1 MTMPH
6 LMNCEHSSDGWCLD
20 CVKQMY
26 DRIETLEFTA
36 NMLYDING
44 DQRKTIR
51 YLLDKLGVDDGAL
64 DIAKEIMEEDR

>member
-51 YLLDKLGVDDGAL
+51 YLLDKLGVADGQDVKA
-64 DIAKEIMEEDR
+64 EG

>member
-20 CVKQMY
+20 CVKQMH
-26 DRIETLEFTA
+26 DRIEALEFTA

-51 YLLDKLGVDDGAL
+51 YLLDKLGVDDGQDVKA
-64 DIAKEIMEEDR
+64 EG

>member
-1 MTMPH
+1 MPH

-20 CVKQMY
+20 CVEKML
-26 DRIETLEFTA
+26 DMIETLEFTA

-51 YLLDKLGVDDGAL
+51 YLLDKLGVDDGQDVKA
-64 DIAKEIMEEDR
+64 EG

>member
-6 LMNCEHSSDGWCLD
+6 LMNCEHSSDGWCSD
-20 CVKQMY
+20 CVKRMH
-26 DRIETLEFTA
+26 DRIETLEFAA

-51 YLLDKLGVDDGAL
+51 YLLDKLGVDDGRKFASSVY
-64 DIAKEIMEEDR
+64 

>member
-20 CVKQMY
+20 CVKQMH
-26 DRIETLEFTA
+26 DRIETLEFAA

-51 YLLDKLGVDDGAL
+51 YLLDKLGVDDGQDERAGRL
-64 DIAKEIMEEDR
+64 